1 MRNIHLNWW
10 NGSVKR
16 KLRQSYMDIM
26 HSYKANAAR
35 FSENGQLV
43 QLFLLEHISYS
54 QTNNLH
60 PHILTDLSP
69 GLFSQQRGMN
79 SWWSAVTIP
88 RSVFVCGSVYL
99 CSSSSPP
106 SVHSRPV
113 TARLSLR
120 NPADLLMNSRLFQ
133 HFFYSLFLGPQLA
146 STQLTTFFIA
156 YFCFGSISF
165 SKAHILDHFWWH
177 LRNWIFATLAMLVF
191 ECGWGLVTV
200 VVLQLSGRC

>member
-106 SVHSRPV
+106 SIHSRPDGV
-113 TARLSLR
+113 RFSLR
-120 NPADLLMNSRLFQ
+120 IQADLLMNSR
-133 HFFYSLFLGPQLA
+133 HIFYSLLFLGLQHA
-146 STQLTTFFIA
+146 STQLTTFIIFLFWDMKSIDSYFYLCKASGSAKFI
-156 YFCFGSISF
+156 S
-165 SKAHILDHFWWH
+165 
-177 LRNWIFATLAMLVF
+177 
-191 ECGWGLVTV
+191 
-200 VVLQLSGRC
+200 